1 MTKRMLYSTKHRK
14 KRDMTQKE
22 GNRGNYFEKVN
33 AARKARQKKKQ
44 TTRGEKQRQREEDGS
59 G

>member
-1 MTKRMLYSTKHRK
+1 
-14 KRDMTQKE
+14 MTQKE